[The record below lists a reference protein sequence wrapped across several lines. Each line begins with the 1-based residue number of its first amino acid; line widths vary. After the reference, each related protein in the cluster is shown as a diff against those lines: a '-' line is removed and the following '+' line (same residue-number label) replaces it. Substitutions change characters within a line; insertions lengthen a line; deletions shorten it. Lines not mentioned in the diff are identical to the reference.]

1 MGRRYF
7 VSVLGGS
14 TIDVAR
20 GCREFEYE
28 FTRVPV
34 GSEALGATH
43 GSELPYVFGTLD
55 RGIGSRGPPPR
66 VTAVD
71 TQVSEV
77 MQQYWTNFAK
87 TGNPNGVGL
96 PEWPRYDT
104 EHAILHLDK
113 TITAGPDANRAKY
126 QYLSTAEAG
135 LLVREPPR

>member
-77 MQQYWTNFAK
+77 MQQYWSNFAK
-87 TGNPNGVGL
+87 TGNPNGDHL
-96 PEWPRYDT
+96 PAWPKFDESSRAYIRFTD
-104 EHAILHLDK
+104 
-113 TITAGPDANRAKY
+113 AGPISKESLRRPFCDLFIQNVKR
-126 QYLSTAEAG
+126 LMG
-135 LLVREPPR
+135 R